1 MQQGHSHARPA
12 RHPCSRNV
20 WRPQP
25 IPGVATSNTAFV
37 GDLGRGPVAVPTRL
51 TPWGEF
57 ERIFGGLQAGCETS
71 FALRD
76 YFLSGIR
83 IAFVVREEALPDLSV
98 ADADPRHVTRVLAAE
113 SQLVTVTAEA
123 SADLSGP
130 GAARL
135 SASPRKTP

>member
-1 MQQGHSHARPA
+1 MQQGQAMLAPPGIHVHETLGG
-12 RHPCSRNV
+12 
-20 WRPQP
+20 PQP

-37 GDLGRGPVAVPTRL
+37 AVLGRGPVAVPTRL

-98 ADADPRHVTRVLAAE
+98 AAADPRHVTRVLAAE